1 MIGKITVKMV
11 SAFSSIKMVINM
23 RVCGAK
29 IIDMARE
36 LTGETKEVN

>member
-1 MIGKITVKMV
+1 VIGKITVRMV
-11 SAFSSIKMVINM
+11 SAFSSIKMGINM

-36 LTGETKEVN
+36 LTGETKVAN

>member
-11 SAFSSIKMVINM
+11 SVFSSIKMVINT

-29 IIDMARE
+29 TIDMARE
-36 LTGETKEVN
+36 LTGETKAAN